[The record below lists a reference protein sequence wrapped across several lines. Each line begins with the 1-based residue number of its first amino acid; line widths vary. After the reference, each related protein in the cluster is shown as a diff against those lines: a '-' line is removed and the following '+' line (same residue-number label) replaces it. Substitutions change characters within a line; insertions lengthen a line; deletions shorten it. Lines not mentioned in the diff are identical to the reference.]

1 MRDLNRENRAEP
13 GYLLSWMGNK
23 GNLSYLYILN
33 SGILQT
39 CRTCTLSHT
48 HTRTC
53 VHARV
58 EFVFATPHFDQ
69 LSAFGQTFQ
78 QRVHRAC
85 RKLLPVS
92 PLSMASLRV
101 KRRGKAV
108 EQGFGSHVRR
118 WCGGGSCGQER
129 ENVACMAVQ
138 RFHQGQHGIKVVGAD
153 GEVEL
158 RDDSV
163 CYVFLWN
170 MGRRGQSGTVQQ
182 GTHDVF
188 LWLTA
193 PSPPGS
199 RDSRERSRA
208 IMLMM
213 RKILMA
219 IRVTALFIWLP

>member
-1 MRDLNRENRAEP
+1 
-13 GYLLSWMGNK
+13 MGNK

-69 LSAFGQTFQ
+69 LSAFGHTFQ

-85 RKLLPVS
+85 RNSYLFSFVDGFV
-92 PLSMASLRV
+92 AGEAQ
-101 KRRGKAV
+101 GKAV

-158 RDDSV
+158 RYDSV

-182 GTHDVF
+182 GTHDIF
-188 LWLTA
+188 LWFTA
-193 PSPPGS
+193 PFASRQQGFQRAQQGDNAYDAEDIDGNTGYGAFHLVAVNGGGLVRIRGQSGS
-199 RDSRERSRA
+199 
-208 IMLMM
+208 
-213 RKILMA
+213 
-219 IRVTALFIWLP
+219 